1 MKFTSRLAK
10 LPRPAKKSLMVATDL
25 VVLPF
30 AVWAAFFLRL
40 GEGMPPVLLD
50 LWWLLIAVPLLS
62 LPCLASTGL
71 YRSVVRYMG
80 PQAVWAVVKGTTM
93 AAICFAALVTLARLD
108 GVPRTTYWLFWMI
121 SLLGVGGTRILARMW
136 FQTALRSVRMRREP
150 VVVYGA
156 GNAGVQLAAALE
168 SGREYEAKAFV
179 DDSRSMQGTLVNGLR
194 VHPPSALRNLIH
206 KHRVTSVLLALPSLS
221 RHRRRQIVERLEDL
235 PVQVKTVPTVTDMVA
250 GHARIDDIRE
260 VGIDDLL
267 GRDPVKPS
275 VELLNR
281 CIKDRRVLVTGAG
294 GSIGAE
300 LCRQILRRNPRVLVM
315 LDQSEIALYQ
325 IEREL
330 EAIARVESLDT
341 SLVPLLGNVQDETRL
356 RRIMD
361 EFGVE
366 TVYHSAAYKHV
377 PIVEQNLLEGVNNN
391 VFGTHAAASAAIAA
405 GVRWFVLVS
414 TDKAVRPT
422 NVMGASKRL
431 AELTLQA
438 LAAETGTRTVFSMVR
453 FGNVLGSSGSVV
465 PIFREQIRRG
475 GPVTVTHK
483 DMTRYF
489 MTIPEAAS
497 LVIQAGAMAQGGDV
511 FVLDMGEPVKVLDL
525 ARRMI
530 RLSGLQVRD
539 ESHPEGDIAIEFSG
553 IRPGEKLYEELL
565 IGENVTGTDH
575 AMIMRAKEKRLPKSE
590 IDRLLARLRQ
600 TTETFDCNAAHLILQ
615 QAVDGFD
622 GTHGVSD
629 TLWRQSQTASNEAVI
644 PFPAND
650 QQSRID

>member
-1 MKFTSRLAK
+1 MSLTARLAK

-25 VVLPF
+25 VMLPI
-30 AVWAAFFLRL
+30 AVWAAFMLRL
-40 GEGMPPVLLD
+40 GEAFPPVLVE

-80 PQAVWAVVKGTTM
+80 PQAVWAVVKGTTV

-108 GVPRTTYWLFWMI
+108 GVPRTTFWLFWMMA
-121 SLLGVGGTRILARMW
+121 LLGVGGTRILARMW
-136 FQTALRSVRMRREP
+136 FQSALRSVRIRREP
-150 VVVYGA
+150 VAVYGA

-168 SGREYEAKAFV
+168 SGREYQPKVFV
-179 DDSRSMQGTLVNGLR
+179 DDNRSMQGTLVNGLR
-194 VHPPSALRNLIH
+194 VHHPTALKHLIQ
-206 KHRVTSVLLALPSLS
+206 KHRISSVLLALPSLS
-221 RHRRRQIVERLEDL
+221 RHRRRQIVESLEEL
-235 PVQVKTVPTVTDMVA
+235 PVQVKTVPTVTDLVA

-275 VELLNR
+275 MKLLNR

-294 GSIGAE
+294 GSIGSE
-300 LCRQILRRNPRVLVM
+300 LCRQILRRNPRTLVM
-315 LDQSEIALYQ
+315 LDQSEVGLYQ

-330 EAIARVESLDT
+330 EAIATVESLDT

-356 RRIMD
+356 RRIMK
-361 EFGVE
+361 EFAVE

-377 PIVEQNLLEGVNNN
+377 PIVEQNLLEGVKNN
-391 VFGTHAAASAAIAA
+391 VFGTQAAASAAIAS

-438 LAAETGTRTVFSMVR
+438 LAADTGSRTVFSMVR
-453 FGNVLGSSGSVV
+453 FGNVLDSSGSVV
-465 PIFREQIRRG
+465 PIFRDQIRRG
-475 GPVTVTHK
+475 GPVTVTHR

-525 ARRMI
+525 AQRMI

-539 ESHPEGDIAIEFSG
+539 KGHPEGDIEIKFTG
-553 IRPGEKLYEELL
+553 IRPGEKLFEELL

-575 AMIMRAKEKRLPKSE
+575 PMIMRAKEKRLPKSE
-590 IDRLLARLRQ
+590 IDRVMAELRQ
-600 TTETFDCNAAHLILQ
+600 AAETFDCNAAHLVLQ

-622 GTHGVSD
+622 SRHGVSD
-629 TLWRQSQTASNEAVI
+629 TLWRQSLSTTPEAVI
-644 PFPAND
+644 PFPAD
-650 QQSRID
+650 RHSRVD